1 MFKVIKGKELQNMI
15 DNQEICL
22 RCGLDRKV
30 IKKEHISCKV
40 YGKVYKTHIYK

>member
-1 MFKVIKGKELQNMI
+1 MFKVIKGKELQEMI

-22 RCGLDRKV
+22 RCGMDRKV
-30 IKKEHISCKV
+30 IKKERVVCNV